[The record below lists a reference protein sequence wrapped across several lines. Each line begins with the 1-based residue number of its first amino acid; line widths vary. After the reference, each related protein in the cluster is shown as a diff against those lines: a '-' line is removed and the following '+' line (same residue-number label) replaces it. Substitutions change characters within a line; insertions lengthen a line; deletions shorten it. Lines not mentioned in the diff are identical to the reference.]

1 MSPSATPQPL
11 PLSRFA
17 AAHGSTVPARALRPG
32 TPPRRLRRALPPF
45 VRALFA

>member
-1 MSPSATPQPL
+1 MSRSAPPPMI

-17 AAHGSTVPARALRPG
+17 VAHGPTVPARAPKPG

-45 VRALFA
+45 VRALFT